1 MSTLYF
7 SDILRKS
14 GIDPETVKLIRHSF
28 SDENFRNC
36 YDKNMI
42 QAYTSVQKPGFSRG
56 YEFWC
61 VFIGGEHTTARF
73 YACYR
78 VRGSVPDTPDLKP
91 DGFPVEAWFH
101 GNLAYYDLEPVSEL
115 AEYKNRLVIEWGRG
129 ALAWHQKGTTEKAI
143 AAIESKTE
151 RPFVGYEN
159 VILSYAALKEVVEN
173 TQDYR
178 LWQDAL
184 RNVYAVYL
192 IVDLKSG
199 QQYVGSA
206 YGTDGL
212 LGRWREYMST
222 LHGNNKLMKELLNV
236 QPAQFNHFQFSILQV
251 LPKTK
256 ISDEVIHV
264 EAIWKKKLGTLVH
277 GLNAN

>member
-1 MSTLYF
+1 MPALCF
-7 SDILRKS
+7 SDILRKA
-14 GIDPETVKLIRHSF
+14 GIDPEKVKLIRHSL
-28 SDENFRNC
+28 SDDDFRNC
-36 YDKNMI
+36 FDKNMI
-42 QAYTSVQKPGFSRG
+42 RAYTSVQKPGFSKG
-56 YEFWC
+56 YEYWC

-78 VRGSVPDTPDLKP
+78 VHGSAPDTPDLKP
-91 DGFPVEAWFH
+91 KGFPVAAWFH

-115 AEYKNRLVIEWGRG
+115 SEYKNRLVIEWGKG
-129 ALAWHQKGTTEKAI
+129 TLAWHQKGTTEKVVK
-143 AAIESKTE
+143 AIESKTE

-159 VILSYAALKEVVEN
+159 VILSYTALKEVVEN
-173 TQDYR
+173 KEDYR
-178 LWQDAL
+178 LWQEAL

-192 IVDLKSG
+192 IVDMKSG

-212 LGRWREYMST
+212 LGRWREYASS
-222 LHGNNKLMKELLNV
+222 LHGNNKLMKELLDV

-256 ISDEVIHV
+256 IPDEVIHV
-264 EAIWKKKLGTLVH
+264 ETIWKKKLGTLVH